1 MVPVVKFSPLFPQY
15 PVPPLQQNS
24 VVRINNLKGHCAN
37 GLMEVGKQS
46 FLYFKE
52 SMNLNGFFKRQRDIS
67 HYGKVVN
74 GVWVLMKLE

>member
-1 MVPVVKFSPLFPQY
+1 
-15 PVPPLQQNS
+15 
-24 VVRINNLKGHCAN
+24 
-37 GLMEVGKQS
+37 MEVGKQS